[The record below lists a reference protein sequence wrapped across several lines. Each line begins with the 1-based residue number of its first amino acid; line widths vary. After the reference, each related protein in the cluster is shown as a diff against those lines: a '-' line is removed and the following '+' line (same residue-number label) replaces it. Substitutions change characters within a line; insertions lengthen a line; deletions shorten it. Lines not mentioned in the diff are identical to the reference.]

1 MRIFMHKRISCLAL
15 GLLAAASWAVETP
28 EEQLERV
35 DARMDS
41 LAEYAA
47 STVVGKDDR
56 PVAISGDMT
65 IRLKH
70 FDYYES
76 SDLQMNDRQR
86 TLIQSALNVGIV
98 VSPSSFLTVFSNLYL
113 PFDFSGYFE
122 NSNATA
128 PNSGEFNHAQ
138 RVPFDH
144 WTDYYGI
151 ATNENMLAGID
162 VRAGGFGA
170 TFQAGGVI
178 WANSSPLTM
187 WERETMARF
196 ASQYETFEDEKVVST
211 YYKEK
216 NFHPVKEGGRA
227 FWTNR
232 SFGGLFLDV
241 HTLPYNLKAQFM
253 LSQPMDADIATRDGT
268 RMLGG
273 QPGEL
278 EMTGTYDFDGMVYH
292 GRIAKEKIEIAGAD
306 MTVGAN
312 YLGVDFENSAIY
324 EPEYSFKDA
333 DGNAYVVDNHVASI
347 DIKGNLTPK
356 FYLMMDLALSWDDST
371 KFKEIESDEIY
382 AKNEKEYYSSG
393 SSSPAFGLYIKAQDK
408 HWEPI
413 TVEAVYLTPDFYS
426 PFGMTDPSRYRTW
439 RQDKFYVGAGTFRY
453 GPNMVGANIKV
464 EPQIELG
471 RFDVQYGIHRQ
482 IEKGDDMIDF
492 KYNLNG
498 RAMWESSNSW
508 TKFKTLYTADSG
520 NGNDKARNVARVGAK
535 STNKLNNL
543 EGGLRGGTW
552 ELWEGFVPY
561 NSAEE
566 AATEDAPQH
575 VKWNASLVLDAG
587 YEVGHFFGIQ
597 RNIMMSVYTA
607 LSGVSTSFT
616 PLAYSA
622 NQKDMLA
629 WDLFIQSEPAVA
641 ITPTV
646 HGLLILGLEKICAPN
661 AYVIRTVNSGLPVT
675 GSAYP
680 AAYKNGAFVYEEAP
694 INITQTALGFGLDW
708 DFTPRAGL
716 HFRYKWMTNSDEF
729 LPENDWKGHYFA
741 VETKMWF

>member
-1 MRIFMHKRISCLAL
+1 MHKRISCLAL

>member
-1 MRIFMHKRISCLAL
+1 MHKRISYLAL
-15 GLLAAASWAVETP
+15 GLLVAASWAVETP

-70 FDYYES
+70 FDYYEA
-76 SDLQMNDRQR
+76 SDLQMDDKQR

-113 PFDFSGYFE
+113 PFDFSGYFL

-144 WTDYYGI
+144 WTDYYGV
-151 ATNENMLAGID
+151 ATNENMQAGVD
-162 VRAGGFGA
+162 VRAGSFGA
-170 TFQAGGVI
+170 TLMAGGVI

-232 SFGGLFLDV
+232 SFGGIFLDV
-241 HTLPYNLKAQFM
+241 HTLPYNMKAQFM

-278 EMTGTYDFDGMVYH
+278 EMVGTYDFDGMVYH
-292 GRIAKEKIEIAGAD
+292 GRFAKEKIQIAGAD

-312 YLGVDFENSAIY
+312 YMGVDFENTAIY

-333 DGNAYVVDNHVASI
+333 DGNAFIVDNHVASI

-356 FYLMMDLALSWDDST
+356 FYLMMDVALSWDDST
-371 KFKEIESDEIY
+371 KFKQIESEEIY
-382 AKNEKEYYSSG
+382 AKNEKDFYASEN
-393 SSSPAFGLYIKAQDK
+393 SSPAFGLYIKAQDK

-413 TVEAVYLTPDFYS
+413 TVEAVYLSPDFYS

-453 GPNMVGANIKV
+453 GPNMVGANVKV

-498 RAMWESSNSW
+498 RAMWESTNSW

-520 NGNDKARNVARVGAK
+520 NARDGARNVARVGAK

-561 NSAEE
+561 TSAEE
-566 AATEDAPQH
+566 AAAEEPPQH
-575 VKWNASLVLDAG
+575 VKWNASLVIDAG

-607 LSGVSTSFT
+607 LSGVSTSFS

-629 WDLFIQSEPAVA
+629 WDWFVQSEPAVA
-641 ITPTV
+641 ITPTI

-661 AYVIRTVNSGLPVT
+661 AYVIRKLESNLPKQ
-675 GSAYP
+675 GSAYT
-680 AAYKNGAFVYEEAP
+680 AAYKNGVFVYEEAP

-716 HFRYKWMTNSDEF
+716 HFRYKWMTNTDEF
-729 LPENDWKGHYFA
+729 LPENDWKGHYYA

>member
-1 MRIFMHKRISCLAL
+1 MHKKISYLAL

-56 PVAISGDMT
+56 PVAISGDLTM
-65 IRLKH
+65 RLKH

-76 SDLQMNDRQR
+76 SDLQLNDRER
-86 TLIQSALNVGIV
+86 TIVQSALNVGIV
-98 VSPSSFLTVFSNLYL
+98 VSPSSYLTVFSNLYL

-241 HTLPYNLKAQFM
+241 HTLPYNMKAQFM

-278 EMTGTYDFDGMVYH
+278 EMVGTYDFDGMVYH
-292 GRIAKEKIEIAGAD
+292 GRIAKEKIEVAGAD

-312 YLGVDFENSAIY
+312 YLGVTFENTAIY
-324 EPEYSFKDA
+324 EPEYTFKDA
-333 DGNAYVVDNHVASI
+333 DKNPFIVDNHVASI

-356 FYLMMDLALSWDDST
+356 FYLMLDAALSWDDST
-371 KFKEIESDEIY
+371 KFKQIESEEIY
-382 AKNEKEYYSSG
+382 AKNEKEFYASEN
-393 SSSPAFGLYIKAQDK
+393 SSPAFGLYIKAQDK
-408 HWEPI
+408 QWEPI
-413 TVEAVYLTPDFYS
+413 TLEAVYLSPDFYS

-520 NGNDKARNVARVGAK
+520 NGSDKARNVARVGAK
-535 STNKLNNL
+535 STDKLNNR

-575 VKWNASLVLDAG
+575 VKWNVSLVLDAG

-607 LSGVSTSFT
+607 LSGVSTSFS

-629 WDLFIQSEPAVA
+629 WDWFVQSEPAVA
-641 ITPTV
+641 ITSTI

-661 AYVIRTVNSGLPVT
+661 AYVIRTIDASLPVS

-680 AAYKNGAFVYEEAP
+680 AAYKKGAFVYEEAP

>member
-1 MRIFMHKRISCLAL
+1 MHKRISCLAL

-56 PVAISGDMT
+56 PVAISGDLT

-128 PNSGEFNHAQ
+128 PNSGEFNQAQ

-144 WTDYYGI
+144 WTDYYGVS
-151 ATNENMLAGID
+151 TNENMLAGID
-162 VRAGGFGA
+162 VRAGSFGA
-170 TFQAGGVI
+170 PLQAGGVI

-232 SFGGLFLDV
+232 SFGGIFLDV
-241 HTLPYNLKAQFM
+241 HTLPYNMKAQFM

-278 EMTGTYDFDGMVYH
+278 EMVGTYDFDGMVYH
-292 GRIAKEKIEIAGAD
+292 GRIAKEKIQVAGAE

-312 YLGVDFENSAIY
+312 YMGVDFENTAIY

-371 KFKEIESDEIY
+371 KFKQIESDEIY

-413 TVEAVYLTPDFYS
+413 TLEAVYLTPDFYS

-520 NGNDKARNVARVGAK
+520 NGNDNARNVARVGAK

-566 AATEDAPQH
+566 AATEEAPQH
-575 VKWNASLVLDAG
+575 VKWNVSLVLDAG

-607 LSGVSTSFT
+607 LSGVSTSFS

-629 WDLFIQSEPAVA
+629 WDWFIQSEPAVA
-641 ITPTV
+641 ITSTI

-661 AYVIRTVNSGLPVT
+661 AYVIRTVDANLPKQ
-675 GSAYP
+675 GSTYT
-680 AAYKNGAFVYEEAP
+680 AAYKNGAFIYEEAP

-716 HFRYKWMTNSDEF
+716 HFRYKWMTSSDEF

>member
-1 MRIFMHKRISCLAL
+1 MHKRISYLAL
-15 GLLAAASWAVETP
+15 GLLTAASWAVETP

-76 SDLQMNDRQR
+76 SDLQMDDQER
-86 TLIQSALNVGIV
+86 TLVQSALNVGIV

-113 PFDFSGYFE
+113 PFDFSGYFQ
-122 NSNATA
+122 NSNATQ
-128 PNSGEFNHAQ
+128 PNSGEFNHAE
-138 RVPFDH
+138 RAPFAH

-162 VRAGGFGA
+162 VRAGNFGA

-241 HTLPYNLKAQFM
+241 HTLPYNMKAQFM

-278 EMTGTYDFDGMVYH
+278 EMVGTYDFDGMVYH
-292 GRIAKEKIEIAGAD
+292 GRIAKEKIQVAGAD

-312 YLGVDFENSAIY
+312 YLGVTFENSAIY

-333 DGNAYVVDNHVASI
+333 DGNAYIVDNHVASV

-371 KFKEIESDEIY
+371 KFKQIESEEIY
-382 AKNEKEYYSSG
+382 AKNEKGFYSSG
-393 SSSPAFGLYIKAQDK
+393 NSTPAFGLYIKAQDK

-453 GPNMVGANIKV
+453 GPNMVGANVKV

-482 IEKGDDMIDF
+482 LEKGDDMIDF

-520 NGNDKARNVARVGAK
+520 NGREKARNVARVGAK

-566 AATEDAPQH
+566 AAAEEAPQH
-575 VKWNASLVLDAG
+575 VKWNVSLVLDAG

-597 RNIMMSVYTA
+597 RNIMMSVYSA
-607 LSGVSTSFT
+607 LSGVSTSFS
-616 PLAYSA
+616 PLAYSPS
-622 NQKDMLA
+622 QKDMLA
-629 WDLFIQSEPAVA
+629 WDWFVQSEPAVA
-641 ITPTV
+641 ITSTI

-661 AYVIRTVNSGLPVT
+661 AYVIRKLESNLPKQ
-675 GSAYP
+675 GSAYT
-680 AAYKNGAFVYEEAP
+680 AAYKNGVYVYEEAP
-694 INITQTALGFGLDW
+694 IDITQTALGFGLDW

-716 HFRYKWMTNSDEF
+716 HFRYKWMTSSDEF

>member
-1 MRIFMHKRISCLAL
+1 MHKRISCLAL

-56 PVAISGDMT
+56 PVAISGDLT

-76 SDLQMNDRQR
+76 SDLQLNDRER
-86 TLIQSALNVGIV
+86 TIVQSALNVGIV

-113 PFDFSGYFE
+113 PFDFSGYFQ
-122 NSNATA
+122 NSNATD
-128 PNSGEFNHAQ
+128 PNSGEFNHAE
-138 RVPFDH
+138 RVPFSH

-151 ATNENMLAGID
+151 STNENMLAGID
-162 VRAGGFGA
+162 IRAGGFGA

-241 HTLPYNLKAQFM
+241 HTLPYNMKAQFM

-278 EMTGTYDFDGMVYH
+278 EMVGTYDFDGMVYH
-292 GRIAKEKIEIAGAD
+292 GRIAKEKIEVAGAD

-312 YLGVDFENSAIY
+312 YLGVTFEKTAMY
-324 EPEYSFKDA
+324 EPEYTYKDA
-333 DGNAYVVDNHVASI
+333 EGNPFIVDNHVASI

-371 KFKEIESDEIY
+371 KFKQIESDEIY

-413 TVEAVYLTPDFYS
+413 TLEAVYLTPDFYS

-520 NGNDKARNVARVGAK
+520 NGSEKARNVARVGAK
-535 STNKLNNL
+535 STDKLNNR

-566 AATEDAPQH
+566 AAAEEAPQH
-575 VKWNASLVLDAG
+575 VKWNVSLVLDAG

-597 RNIMMSVYTA
+597 RNIMMSVYSA
-607 LSGVSTSFT
+607 LSGVSTSFS
-616 PLAYSA
+616 PLAYSP

-629 WDLFIQSEPAVA
+629 WDWFIQSEPAVA
-641 ITPTV
+641 ITSTI

-661 AYVIRTVNSGLPVT
+661 AYVIRTINASLPVS

-680 AAYKNGAFVYEEAP
+680 AAYKKGAFVYEEAP
-694 INITQTALGFGLDW
+694 IDITQTALGFGLDW

-716 HFRYKWMTNSDEF
+716 HFRYKWMTSSDEY

>member
-1 MRIFMHKRISCLAL
+1 MHKKISYLAL

-629 WDLFIQSEPAVA
+629 WDWFIQSEPAVA

>member
-1 MRIFMHKRISCLAL
+1 MHKRISCLAL

-122 NSNATA
+122 NRNATA

-629 WDLFIQSEPAVA
+629 WDWFIQSEPAVA

>member
-1 MRIFMHKRISCLAL
+1 MHKRISCLAL

-56 PVAISGDMT
+56 PVAISGDLTM
-65 IRLKH
+65 RLKH

-76 SDLQMNDRQR
+76 SDLQLNDRER
-86 TLIQSALNVGIV
+86 TIVQSALNVGIV
-98 VSPSSFLTVFSNLYL
+98 VSPSSYLTVFSNLYL

-241 HTLPYNLKAQFM
+241 HTLPYNMKAQFM

-278 EMTGTYDFDGMVYH
+278 EMVGTYDFDGMVYH
-292 GRIAKEKIEIAGAD
+292 GRIAKEKIEVAGAD

-312 YLGVDFENSAIY
+312 YLGVTFENTAIY
-324 EPEYSFKDA
+324 EPEYTFKDA
-333 DGNAYVVDNHVASI
+333 DKNPFIVDNHVASI

-356 FYLMMDLALSWDDST
+356 FYLMLDAALSWDDST
-371 KFKEIESDEIY
+371 KFKQIESEEIY
-382 AKNEKEYYSSG
+382 AKNEKEFYASEN
-393 SSSPAFGLYIKAQDK
+393 SSPAFGLYIKAQDK

-413 TVEAVYLTPDFYS
+413 TLEAVYLSPDFYS

-520 NGNDKARNVARVGAK
+520 NGSDKARNVARVGAK
-535 STNKLNNL
+535 STDKLNNR

-575 VKWNASLVLDAG
+575 VKWNVSLVLDAG

-607 LSGVSTSFT
+607 LSGVSTSFS

-629 WDLFIQSEPAVA
+629 WDWFVQSEPAVA
-641 ITPTV
+641 ITSTI

-661 AYVIRTVNSGLPVT
+661 AYVIRTIDASLPVS

-680 AAYKNGAFVYEEAP
+680 AAYKKGAFVYEEAP

>member
-1 MRIFMHKRISCLAL
+1 MHKRISCLAL

-76 SDLQMNDRQR
+76 SDLQLNDRER
-86 TLIQSALNVGIV
+86 TIVQSALNVGIV
-98 VSPSSFLTVFSNLYL
+98 VSPSSYLTVFSNLYL

-241 HTLPYNLKAQFM
+241 HTLPYNMKAQFM

-278 EMTGTYDFDGMVYH
+278 EMVGTYDFDGMVYH
-292 GRIAKEKIEIAGAD
+292 GRIAKEKIEVAGAD

-312 YLGVDFENSAIY
+312 YLGVTFENTAIY
-324 EPEYSFKDA
+324 EPEYTFKDA
-333 DGNAYVVDNHVASI
+333 DKNPFIVDNHVASI

-356 FYLMMDLALSWDDST
+356 FYLMLDAALSWDDST
-371 KFKEIESDEIY
+371 KFKQIESEEIY
-382 AKNEKEYYSSG
+382 AKNEKEFYASEN
-393 SSSPAFGLYIKAQDK
+393 SSPAFGLYIKAQDK

-413 TVEAVYLTPDFYS
+413 TLEAVYLSPDFYS

-520 NGNDKARNVARVGAK
+520 NGSDKARNVARVGAK
-535 STNKLNNL
+535 STDKLNNR

-566 AATEDAPQH
+566 AATEEAPQH
-575 VKWNASLVLDAG
+575 VKWNVSLVLDAG

-607 LSGVSTSFT
+607 LSGVSTSFS

-629 WDLFIQSEPAVA
+629 WDWFVQSEPAVA
-641 ITPTV
+641 ITSTI

-661 AYVIRTVNSGLPVT
+661 AYVIRTVDASLPVS

-680 AAYKNGAFVYEEAP
+680 AAYKKGAFVYEEAP

>member
-1 MRIFMHKRISCLAL
+1 MHKRISYLAL
-15 GLLAAASWAVETP
+15 GLLTAASWAVETP

-56 PVAISGDMT
+56 PVAISGDLTM
-65 IRLKH
+65 RLKH
-70 FDYYES
+70 FDYYEA
-76 SDLQMNDRQR
+76 SDLQLNDRER
-86 TLIQSALNVGIV
+86 TIVQSALNVGIV

-113 PFDFSGYFE
+113 PFDFSGYFQ
-122 NSNATA
+122 NSNAKQ
-128 PNSGEFNHAQ
+128 PNSGEFNHAE
-138 RVPFDH
+138 RVPFGH

-211 YYKEK
+211 YEKEK

-241 HTLPYNLKAQFM
+241 HTLPYNMKAQFM

-278 EMTGTYDFDGMVYH
+278 EMVGTYDFDGMVYH
-292 GRIAKEKIEIAGAD
+292 GRIAKEKIEVAGAD

-312 YLGVDFENSAIY
+312 YLGVTFENTAIY
-324 EPEYSFKDA
+324 EPEYTFKDA
-333 DGNAYVVDNHVASI
+333 DGNPYIVDNHVASI

-371 KFKEIESDEIY
+371 KFKPIESEEIY
-382 AKNEKEYYSSG
+382 AKNEKDYYSSG
-393 SSSPAFGLYIKAQDK
+393 NSTPAFGLYIKAQDK

-482 IEKGDDMIDF
+482 LEKGDDMIDF

-508 TKFKTLYTADSG
+508 TKFKTLFTADSG
-520 NGNDKARNVARVGAK
+520 NGSEKARNVARVGAK
-535 STNKLNNL
+535 STDKLNNR

-566 AATEDAPQH
+566 AAAEDAPQH
-575 VKWNASLVLDAG
+575 AKWNVSLVLDAG

-607 LSGVSTSFT
+607 LSGVSTTFS
-616 PLAYSA
+616 PLAYSP

-629 WDLFIQSEPAVA
+629 WDWFVQSEPAVA
-641 ITPTV
+641 ITSTI

-661 AYVIRTVNSGLPVT
+661 AYVIRTIDASLPVS

-680 AAYKNGAFVYEEAP
+680 AAYKKGAYIYEEAP
-694 INITQTALGFGLDW
+694 IDITQTALGFGLDW

-716 HFRYKWMTNSDEF
+716 HFRYKWMTSTDEF
-729 LPENDWKGHYFA
+729 LSENDWKGHYFA

>member
-1 MRIFMHKRISCLAL
+1 MHKRISYLAL
-15 GLLAAASWAVETP
+15 GLLTAASWAVETP

-56 PVAISGDMT
+56 PVAISGDLTM
-65 IRLKH
+65 RLKH

-76 SDLQMNDRQR
+76 SDLQMSDQQR
-86 TLIQSALNVGIV
+86 TIVQSALNVGIV

-113 PFDFSGYFE
+113 PFDFSGYFQ
-122 NSNATA
+122 NSNATQ
-128 PNSGEFNHAQ
+128 PNSGEFNHAE
-138 RVPFDH
+138 RVPFGH

-241 HTLPYNLKAQFM
+241 HTLPYNMKAQFM

-278 EMTGTYDFDGMVYH
+278 EMVGTYDFDGMVYH
-292 GRIAKEKIEIAGAD
+292 GRVAKEKIEVAGAD

-312 YLGVDFENSAIY
+312 YLGVTFENTAIY
-324 EPEYSFKDA
+324 EPEYTFKDA
-333 DGNAYVVDNHVASI
+333 DGNPYIVDNHVASI

-371 KFKEIESDEIY
+371 RFKPIESEEIY
-382 AKNEKEYYSSG
+382 AKNEKEFYSS
-393 SSSPAFGLYIKAQDK
+393 SNSTPAFGLYIKAQDK

-413 TVEAVYLTPDFYS
+413 TLEAVYLTPDFYS

-482 IEKGDDMIDF
+482 LEKGDDMIDF

-508 TKFKTLYTADSG
+508 TKFKTLFTADSG
-520 NGNDKARNVARVGAK
+520 NGSDKARNVARVGAK
-535 STNKLNNL
+535 STDKLNNR

-566 AATEDAPQH
+566 AAAEDAPQH
-575 VKWNASLVLDAG
+575 AKWNVSLVLDAG

-607 LSGVSTSFT
+607 LSGVSTTFS
-616 PLAYSA
+616 PLAYSP

-629 WDLFIQSEPAVA
+629 WDWFVQSEPAVA
-641 ITPTV
+641 ITSTI

-661 AYVIRTVNSGLPVT
+661 AYVIRTINASLPVS

-680 AAYKNGAFVYEEAP
+680 AAYKKGAFIYEEAP
-694 INITQTALGFGLDW
+694 IDITQTALGFGLDW

-716 HFRYKWMTNSDEF
+716 HFRYKWMTSSDEF

>member
-1 MRIFMHKRISCLAL
+1 MHKKISYLAL

-56 PVAISGDMT
+56 PVAISGDLTM
-65 IRLKH
+65 RLKH

-76 SDLQMNDRQR
+76 SDLQLNDRER
-86 TLIQSALNVGIV
+86 TIVQSALNVGIV
-98 VSPSSFLTVFSNLYL
+98 VSPSSYLTVFSNLYL

-241 HTLPYNLKAQFM
+241 HTLPYNMKAQFM

-278 EMTGTYDFDGMVYH
+278 EMVGTYDFDGMVYH
-292 GRIAKEKIEIAGAD
+292 GRIAKEKIEVAGAD

-312 YLGVDFENSAIY
+312 YLGVTFENTAIY
-324 EPEYSFKDA
+324 EPEYTFKDA
-333 DGNAYVVDNHVASI
+333 DKNPFIVDNHVASI

-356 FYLMMDLALSWDDST
+356 FYLMLDAALSWDDST
-371 KFKEIESDEIY
+371 KFKQIESEEIY
-382 AKNEKEYYSSG
+382 AKNEKEFYASEN
-393 SSSPAFGLYIKAQDK
+393 SSPAFGLYIKAQDK

-413 TVEAVYLTPDFYS
+413 TLEAVYLSPDFYS

-520 NGNDKARNVARVGAK
+520 NGSDKARNVARVGAK
-535 STNKLNNL
+535 STDKLNNR

-575 VKWNASLVLDAG
+575 VKWNVSLVLDAG

-607 LSGVSTSFT
+607 LSGVSTSFS

-629 WDLFIQSEPAVA
+629 WDWFVQSEPAVA
-641 ITPTV
+641 ITSTI

-661 AYVIRTVNSGLPVT
+661 AYVIRTIDASLPVS

-680 AAYKNGAFVYEEAP
+680 AAYKKGAFVYEEAP

>member
-1 MRIFMHKRISCLAL
+1 MHKRISCLAL

-629 WDLFIQSEPAVA
+629 WDWFIQSEPAVA

>member
-1 MRIFMHKRISCLAL
+1 MHKRISYLAL
-15 GLLAAASWAVETP
+15 GLLTAASWAVETP

-56 PVAISGDMT
+56 PVAISGDLTM
-65 IRLKH
+65 RLKH

-76 SDLQMNDRQR
+76 SDLQMSDQQR
-86 TLIQSALNVGIV
+86 TIVQSALNVGIV

-113 PFDFSGYFE
+113 PFDFSGYFQ
-122 NSNATA
+122 NSNATQ
-128 PNSGEFNHAQ
+128 PNSGEFNHAE
-138 RVPFDH
+138 RVPFAH
-144 WTDYYGI
+144 WTDYYGV

-162 VRAGGFGA
+162 VRAGNFGA

-241 HTLPYNLKAQFM
+241 HTLPYNMKAQFM

-292 GRIAKEKIEIAGAD
+292 GRIAKEKIEVAGAD

-312 YLGVDFENSAIY
+312 YLGVTFENSAIY

-333 DGNAYVVDNHVASI
+333 DGNAYMVDNHVASI

-371 KFKEIESDEIY
+371 KFKQIESEEIY
-382 AKNEKEYYSSG
+382 VKNEKEYYSS
-393 SSSPAFGLYIKAQDK
+393 SKSSPAFGLYIKAQDK

-413 TVEAVYLTPDFYS
+413 TLEAVYLTPDFYS

-520 NGNDKARNVARVGAK
+520 NGNDNARNVARVGAK

-566 AATEDAPQH
+566 AAMEEAPQH
-575 VKWNASLVLDAG
+575 VKWNVSLVLDAG

-607 LSGVSTSFT
+607 LSGVSTSFS
-616 PLAYSA
+616 PLAYSP

-629 WDLFIQSEPAVA
+629 WDWFVQSEPAVA
-641 ITPTV
+641 ITSTI

-661 AYVIRTVNSGLPVT
+661 AYVIRTVDANLPKQ
-675 GSAYP
+675 GSTYT
-680 AAYKNGAFVYEEAP
+680 AAYKNGAYIYEEAP

-716 HFRYKWMTNSDEF
+716 HFRYKWMTSSDEF

>member
-1 MRIFMHKRISCLAL
+1 MHKRISCLAL

-151 ATNENMLAGID
+151 STNENMLAGID

-607 LSGVSTSFT
+607 LSGVSTSFA

-629 WDLFIQSEPAVA
+629 WDWFIQSEPAVA

-646 HGLLILGLEKICAPN
+646 HGLLILGIEKICAPN

-729 LPENDWKGHYFA
+729 PPENDWKGHYFA

>member
-629 WDLFIQSEPAVA
+629 WDWFIQSEPAVA

>member
-1 MRIFMHKRISCLAL
+1 MHKKISYLAL

-56 PVAISGDMT
+56 PVAISGDLTM
-65 IRLKH
+65 RLKH

-76 SDLQMNDRQR
+76 SDLQLNDRER
-86 TLIQSALNVGIV
+86 TIVQSALNVGIV
-98 VSPSSFLTVFSNLYL
+98 VSPSSYLTVFSNLYL

-241 HTLPYNLKAQFM
+241 HTLPYNMKAQFM

-278 EMTGTYDFDGMVYH
+278 EMVGTYDFDGMVYH
-292 GRIAKEKIEIAGAD
+292 GRIAKEKIEVAGAD

-312 YLGVDFENSAIY
+312 YLGVTFENTAIY
-324 EPEYSFKDA
+324 EPEYTFKDA
-333 DGNAYVVDNHVASI
+333 DKNPFIVDNHVASI

-356 FYLMMDLALSWDDST
+356 FYLMLDAALSWDDST
-371 KFKEIESDEIY
+371 KFKQIESEEIY
-382 AKNEKEYYSSG
+382 AKNEKEFYDSEN
-393 SSSPAFGLYIKAQDK
+393 SSPAFGLYIKAQDK

-413 TVEAVYLTPDFYS
+413 TLEAVYLSPDFYS

-520 NGNDKARNVARVGAK
+520 NGSDKARNVARVGAK
-535 STNKLNNL
+535 STDKLNNR

-566 AATEDAPQH
+566 AATEEAPQH
-575 VKWNASLVLDAG
+575 VKWNVSLVLDAG

-607 LSGVSTSFT
+607 LSGVSTSFS

-629 WDLFIQSEPAVA
+629 WDWFVQSEPAVA
-641 ITPTV
+641 ITSTI

-661 AYVIRTVNSGLPVT
+661 AYVIRTVDASLPVS

-680 AAYKNGAFVYEEAP
+680 AAYKKGAFVYEEAP

>member
-1 MRIFMHKRISCLAL
+1 MHKRISCLAL

-151 ATNENMLAGID
+151 STNENMLAGID

-241 HTLPYNLKAQFM
+241 HTLPYNMKAQFM

-278 EMTGTYDFDGMVYH
+278 EMVGTYDFDGMVYH
-292 GRIAKEKIEIAGAD
+292 GRIAKEKIEVAGAD

-312 YLGVDFENSAIY
+312 YLGVTFENTAIY
-324 EPEYSFKDA
+324 EPEYTFKDA
-333 DGNAYVVDNHVASI
+333 DGNPFIVDNHVASI

-566 AATEDAPQH
+566 AATEEAPQH

-597 RNIMMSVYTA
+597 RNIMMSVYSA
-607 LSGVSTSFT
+607 LSGVSTSFS
-616 PLAYSA
+616 PLAYSP

-629 WDLFIQSEPAVA
+629 WDWFVQSEPAVA
-641 ITPTV
+641 ITSTI
-646 HGLLILGLEKICAPN
+646 HGLLILGIEKICAPN
-661 AYVIRTVNSGLPVT
+661 AYVIRTIDPSLPVS

>member
-1 MRIFMHKRISCLAL
+1 MHKRISCLAL

-151 ATNENMLAGID
+151 STNENMLAGID

-278 EMTGTYDFDGMVYH
+278 RHLRTGILLQGC
-292 GRIAKEKIEIAGAD
+292 RRKR
-306 MTVGAN
+306 
-312 YLGVDFENSAIY
+312 LRCRQ
-324 EPEYSFKDA
+324 PC
-333 DGNAYVVDNHVASI
+333 
-347 DIKGNLTPK
+347 
-356 FYLMMDLALSWDDST
+356 
-371 KFKEIESDEIY
+371 
-382 AKNEKEYYSSG
+382 
-393 SSSPAFGLYIKAQDK
+393 GLYRHQ
-408 HWEPI
+408 
-413 TVEAVYLTPDFYS
+413 
-426 PFGMTDPSRYRTW
+426 G
-439 RQDKFYVGAGTFRY
+439 
-453 GPNMVGANIKV
+453 
-464 EPQIELG
+464 
-471 RFDVQYGIHRQ
+471 
-482 IEKGDDMIDF
+482 
-492 KYNLNG
+492 
-498 RAMWESSNSW
+498 
-508 TKFKTLYTADSG
+508 
-520 NGNDKARNVARVGAK
+520 
-535 STNKLNNL
+535 
-543 EGGLRGGTW
+543 
-552 ELWEGFVPY
+552 
-561 NSAEE
+561 
-566 AATEDAPQH
+566 
-575 VKWNASLVLDAG
+575 
-587 YEVGHFFGIQ
+587 
-597 RNIMMSVYTA
+597 
-607 LSGVSTSFT
+607 
-616 PLAYSA
+616 
-622 NQKDMLA
+622 
-629 WDLFIQSEPAVA
+629 
-641 ITPTV
+641 
-646 HGLLILGLEKICAPN
+646 
-661 AYVIRTVNSGLPVT
+661 
-675 GSAYP
+675 
-680 AAYKNGAFVYEEAP
+680 
-694 INITQTALGFGLDW
+694 
-708 DFTPRAGL
+708 
-716 HFRYKWMTNSDEF
+716 
-729 LPENDWKGHYFA
+729 
-741 VETKMWF
+741 

>member
-1 MRIFMHKRISCLAL
+1 MHKKISYLAL

-56 PVAISGDMT
+56 PVAISGDLTM
-65 IRLKH
+65 RLKH

-76 SDLQMNDRQR
+76 SDLQLNDRER
-86 TLIQSALNVGIV
+86 TIVQSALNVGIV
-98 VSPSSFLTVFSNLYL
+98 VSPSSYLTVFSNLYL

-241 HTLPYNLKAQFM
+241 HTLPYNMKAQFM

-278 EMTGTYDFDGMVYH
+278 EMVGTYDFDGMVYH
-292 GRIAKEKIEIAGAD
+292 GRIAKEKIEVAGAD

-312 YLGVDFENSAIY
+312 YLGVTFENTAIY
-324 EPEYSFKDA
+324 EPEYTFKDA
-333 DGNAYVVDNHVASI
+333 DKNPFIVDNHVASI

-356 FYLMMDLALSWDDST
+356 FYLMLDAALSWDDST
-371 KFKEIESDEIY
+371 KFKQIESEEIY
-382 AKNEKEYYSSG
+382 AKNEKEFYASEN
-393 SSSPAFGLYIKAQDK
+393 SSPAFGLYIKAQDK

-413 TVEAVYLTPDFYS
+413 TLEAVYLSPDFYS

-520 NGNDKARNVARVGAK
+520 NGSDKARNVARVGAK
-535 STNKLNNL
+535 STDKLNNR

-566 AATEDAPQH
+566 AATEEAPQH
-575 VKWNASLVLDAG
+575 VKWNVSLVLDAG

-607 LSGVSTSFT
+607 LSGVSTSFS

-629 WDLFIQSEPAVA
+629 WDWFVQSEPAVA
-641 ITPTV
+641 ITSTI

-661 AYVIRTVNSGLPVT
+661 AYVIRTVDASLPVS

-680 AAYKNGAFVYEEAP
+680 AAYKKGAFVYEEAP

>member
-1 MRIFMHKRISCLAL
+1 MHKRISCLAL

-56 PVAISGDMT
+56 PVAISGDLTM
-65 IRLKH
+65 RLKH

-76 SDLQMNDRQR
+76 SDLQLNDRER
-86 TLIQSALNVGIV
+86 TIVQSALNVGIV
-98 VSPSSFLTVFSNLYL
+98 VSPSSYLTVFSNLYL

-241 HTLPYNLKAQFM
+241 HTLPYNMKAQFM

-278 EMTGTYDFDGMVYH
+278 EMVGTYDFDGMVYH
-292 GRIAKEKIEIAGAD
+292 GRIAKEKIEVAGAD

-312 YLGVDFENSAIY
+312 YLGVTFENTAIY
-324 EPEYSFKDA
+324 EPEYTFKDA
-333 DGNAYVVDNHVASI
+333 DKNPFIVDNHVASI

-356 FYLMMDLALSWDDST
+356 FYLMLDAALSWDDST
-371 KFKEIESDEIY
+371 KFKQIESEEIY
-382 AKNEKEYYSSG
+382 AKNEKEFYDSEN
-393 SSSPAFGLYIKAQDK
+393 SSPAFGLYIKAQDK

-413 TVEAVYLTPDFYS
+413 TLEAVYLSPDFYS

-520 NGNDKARNVARVGAK
+520 NGSDKARNVARVGAK
-535 STNKLNNL
+535 STDKLNNR

-566 AATEDAPQH
+566 AATEEAPQH
-575 VKWNASLVLDAG
+575 VKWNVSLVLDAG

-607 LSGVSTSFT
+607 LSGVSTSFS

-629 WDLFIQSEPAVA
+629 WDWFVQSEPAVA
-641 ITPTV
+641 ITSTI

-661 AYVIRTVNSGLPVT
+661 AYVIRTVDASLPVS

-680 AAYKNGAFVYEEAP
+680 AAYKKGAFVYEEAP

>member
-151 ATNENMLAGID
+151 STNENMLAGID

-520 NGNDKARNVARVGAK
+520 NCNDKARNVARVGAK

-729 LPENDWKGHYFA
+729 LPENDWKGHYYA

>member
-1 MRIFMHKRISCLAL
+1 MHKRISCLAL

-56 PVAISGDMT
+56 PVAISGDLT

-70 FDYYES
+70 FDYYEP
-76 SDLQMNDRQR
+76 SDLQMDDQQR

-113 PFDFSGYFE
+113 PFDFSGYFQ

-170 TFQAGGVI
+170 TLQAGGVI

-232 SFGGLFLDV
+232 SFGGIFLDV
-241 HTLPYNLKAQFM
+241 HTLPYNMKAQFM

-278 EMTGTYDFDGMVYH
+278 EMVGTYDFDGMVYH
-292 GRIAKEKIEIAGAD
+292 GRIAKEKIQVAGAD

-312 YLGVDFENSAIY
+312 YMGVDFENTAIY

-371 KFKEIESDEIY
+371 KFKQIESDEIY

-413 TVEAVYLTPDFYS
+413 TIEAVYLTPDFYS
-426 PFGMTDPSRYRTW
+426 PFGMTNPSRYTNW

-482 IEKGDDMIDF
+482 IEKGDDVIDF

-508 TKFKTLYTADSG
+508 TKFKPLFTADSG
-520 NGNDKARNVARVGAK
+520 NGRESARNVARVGAK

-566 AATEDAPQH
+566 AAAEEAPQH
-575 VKWNASLVLDAG
+575 VKWNVSLVLDAG

-597 RNIMMSVYTA
+597 RNIMMSVYSA
-607 LSGVSTSFT
+607 LSGVSTSFS

-629 WDLFIQSEPAVA
+629 WDWFIQSEPAVA
-641 ITPTV
+641 ITSTI

-661 AYVIRTVNSGLPVT
+661 AYVIRKLDSNLPKQ
-675 GSAYP
+675 GSTYT

>member
-1 MRIFMHKRISCLAL
+1 MHKRISCLAL

-56 PVAISGDMT
+56 PVAISGDLT

-70 FDYYES
+70 FDYYEP
-76 SDLQMNDRQR
+76 SDLQMDDQQR
-86 TLIQSALNVGIV
+86 TLVQSALNVGIV

-113 PFDFSGYFE
+113 PFDFSGYFQ

-162 VRAGGFGA
+162 VRAGSFGA
-170 TFQAGGVI
+170 TLQAGGVI

-232 SFGGLFLDV
+232 SFGGIFLDV
-241 HTLPYNLKAQFM
+241 HTLPYNMKAQFM

-278 EMTGTYDFDGMVYH
+278 EMVGTYDFDGMVYH
-292 GRIAKEKIEIAGAD
+292 GRIAKEKIQVAGAD

-312 YLGVDFENSAIY
+312 YMGVDFENTAIY

-371 KFKEIESDEIY
+371 KFKQIESDEIY

-413 TVEAVYLTPDFYS
+413 TIEAVYLTPDFYS
-426 PFGMTDPSRYRTW
+426 PFGMTNPSRYTNW

-482 IEKGDDMIDF
+482 IEKGDDVIDF

-508 TKFKTLYTADSG
+508 TKFKPLFTADSG
-520 NGNDKARNVARVGAK
+520 NGRESARNVARVGAK
-535 STNKLNNL
+535 STNKQNNL

-566 AATEDAPQH
+566 AAAEEAPQH
-575 VKWNASLVLDAG
+575 VKWNVSLVLDAG

-597 RNIMMSVYTA
+597 RNIMMSVYSA
-607 LSGVSTSFT
+607 LSGVSTSFS

-629 WDLFIQSEPAVA
+629 WDWFIQSEPAVA
-641 ITPTV
+641 ITSTI

-661 AYVIRTVNSGLPVT
+661 AYVIRKLDSNLPKQ
-675 GSAYP
+675 GSTYT

>member
-1 MRIFMHKRISCLAL
+1 MHKRISYLAL
-15 GLLAAASWAVETP
+15 GLLTAASWAVETP

-56 PVAISGDMT
+56 PVAISGDLTM
-65 IRLKH
+65 RLKH
-70 FDYYES
+70 FDYYEA
-76 SDLQMNDRQR
+76 SDLQLNDRER
-86 TLIQSALNVGIV
+86 TIVQSALNVGIV

-113 PFDFSGYFE
+113 PFDFSGYFQ
-122 NSNATA
+122 NSNATD
-128 PNSGEFNHAQ
+128 PNSGKFNHAE
-138 RVPFDH
+138 RVPFGH

-241 HTLPYNLKAQFM
+241 HTLPYNMKAQFM

-278 EMTGTYDFDGMVYH
+278 EMAGTYDFDGMVYH
-292 GRIAKEKIEIAGAD
+292 GRIAKEKIEVAGAD

-312 YLGVDFENSAIY
+312 YLGVTFENTAIY
-324 EPEYSFKDA
+324 EPEYTFKDA
-333 DGNAYVVDNHVASI
+333 DGNPFIVDNHVASI

-371 KFKEIESDEIY
+371 KFKQIESEEIY
-382 AKNEKEYYSSG
+382 AKNEKDFN
-393 SSSPAFGLYIKAQDK
+393 SSSNSTPAFGLYIKAQDK

-453 GPNMVGANIKV
+453 GPNMVGANVKV

-482 IEKGDDMIDF
+482 LEKGDDMIDF

-520 NGNDKARNVARVGAK
+520 NGSDKARNVARVGAK
-535 STNKLNNL
+535 STDKLNNR

-575 VKWNASLVLDAG
+575 VKWNVSLVLDAG

-607 LSGVSTSFT
+607 LSGVSTSFS
-616 PLAYSA
+616 PLAYSP

-629 WDLFIQSEPAVA
+629 WDWFVQSEPAVA
-641 ITPTV
+641 ITSTI
-646 HGLLILGLEKICAPN
+646 HGLLILGLEKICDPN
-661 AYVIRTVNSGLPVT
+661 AYVIRTVNSNLPVS

-680 AAYKNGAFVYEEAP
+680 AAYKSGAYIYEEAP
-694 INITQTALGFGLDW
+694 IDITQTALGFGLDW

-716 HFRYKWMTNSDEF
+716 HFRYKWMTSSDEF

>member
-1 MRIFMHKRISCLAL
+1 MHKKISYLAL

-56 PVAISGDMT
+56 PVAISGDLTM
-65 IRLKH
+65 RLKH

-76 SDLQMNDRQR
+76 SDLQLNDRER
-86 TLIQSALNVGIV
+86 TIVQSALNVGIV
-98 VSPSSFLTVFSNLYL
+98 VSPSSYLTVFSNLYL

-629 WDLFIQSEPAVA
+629 WDWFIQSEPAVA

>member
-56 PVAISGDMT
+56 PVAISGDLT

-70 FDYYES
+70 FDYYEP
-76 SDLQMNDRQR
+76 SDLQMDDQQR

-113 PFDFSGYFE
+113 PFDFSGYFQ

-151 ATNENMLAGID
+151 STNENMLAGID
-162 VRAGGFGA
+162 VRAGSFGA
-170 TFQAGGVI
+170 TLQAGGVI

-232 SFGGLFLDV
+232 SFGGIFLDV
-241 HTLPYNLKAQFM
+241 HTLPYNMKAQFM

-278 EMTGTYDFDGMVYH
+278 EMVGTYDFDGMVYH
-292 GRIAKEKIEIAGAD
+292 GRIAKEKIQVAGAD

-312 YLGVDFENSAIY
+312 YMGVDFENTAIY

-371 KFKEIESDEIY
+371 KFKQIESDEIY

-413 TVEAVYLTPDFYS
+413 TIEAVYLTPDFYS
-426 PFGMTDPSRYRTW
+426 PFGMTNPSRYTNW

-482 IEKGDDMIDF
+482 IEKGDDVIDF

-508 TKFKTLYTADSG
+508 TKFKPLFTADSG
-520 NGNDKARNVARVGAK
+520 NGRESARNVARVGAK
-535 STNKLNNL
+535 STNKQNNL

-566 AATEDAPQH
+566 AAAEEAPQH
-575 VKWNASLVLDAG
+575 VKWNVSLVLDAG

-597 RNIMMSVYTA
+597 RNIMMSVYSA
-607 LSGVSTSFT
+607 LSGVSTSFS

-629 WDLFIQSEPAVA
+629 WDWFIQSEPAVA
-641 ITPTV
+641 ITSTI

-661 AYVIRTVNSGLPVT
+661 AYVIRKLDSNLPKQ
-675 GSAYP
+675 GSTYT

>member
-1 MRIFMHKRISCLAL
+1 MHKRISYLAL
-15 GLLAAASWAVETP
+15 GLLTAASWAVETP

-56 PVAISGDMT
+56 PVAISGDLTM
-65 IRLKH
+65 RLKH
-70 FDYYES
+70 FDYYEA
-76 SDLQMNDRQR
+76 SDLQLNDRER
-86 TLIQSALNVGIV
+86 TIVQSALNVGIV

-113 PFDFSGYFE
+113 PFDFSGYFQ
-122 NSNATA
+122 NSNAKQ
-128 PNSGEFNHAQ
+128 PNSGEFNHAE
-138 RVPFDH
+138 RVPFGH

-241 HTLPYNLKAQFM
+241 HTLPYNMKAQFM
-253 LSQPMDADIATRDGT
+253 LSQPMDADIATRDGI

-278 EMTGTYDFDGMVYH
+278 EMVGTYDFDGMVYH
-292 GRIAKEKIEIAGAD
+292 GRIAKEKIEVAGAD

-312 YLGVDFENSAIY
+312 YLGVTYENTAIY
-324 EPEYSFKDA
+324 EPEYTFKDA
-333 DGNAYVVDNHVASI
+333 DGNPYIVDNHVASI

-371 KFKEIESDEIY
+371 KFKPIESEEIY
-382 AKNEKEYYSSG
+382 AKNEKDYYSSG
-393 SSSPAFGLYIKAQDK
+393 NSTPAFGLYIKAQDK

-482 IEKGDDMIDF
+482 LEKGDDMIDF

-508 TKFKTLYTADSG
+508 TKFKTLFTADSG
-520 NGNDKARNVARVGAK
+520 NGSDKARNVARVGAK
-535 STNKLNNL
+535 STDKLNNR

-566 AATEDAPQH
+566 AAAEDAPQH
-575 VKWNASLVLDAG
+575 AKWNVSLVLDAG

-607 LSGVSTSFT
+607 LSGVSTTFS
-616 PLAYSA
+616 PLAYSP

-629 WDLFIQSEPAVA
+629 WDWFVQSEPAVA
-641 ITPTV
+641 ITSTI

-661 AYVIRTVNSGLPVT
+661 AYVIRTIDASLPVS

-680 AAYKNGAFVYEEAP
+680 AAYKKGAYIYEEAP
-694 INITQTALGFGLDW
+694 IDITQTALGFGLDW
-708 DFTPRAGL
+708 DVTPRAGL
-716 HFRYKWMTNSDEF
+716 HFRYKWMTSTDEF
-729 LPENDWKGHYFA
+729 LSENDWKGHYFA

>member
-1 MRIFMHKRISCLAL
+1 MHKKISYLAL

-56 PVAISGDMT
+56 PVAISGDLTM
-65 IRLKH
+65 RLKH

-76 SDLQMNDRQR
+76 SDLQLNDRER
-86 TLIQSALNVGIV
+86 TIVQSALNVGIV
-98 VSPSSFLTVFSNLYL
+98 VSPSSYLTVFSNLYL

-241 HTLPYNLKAQFM
+241 HTLPYNMKAQFM

-278 EMTGTYDFDGMVYH
+278 EMVGTYDFDGMVYH
-292 GRIAKEKIEIAGAD
+292 GRIAKEKIEVAGAD

-312 YLGVDFENSAIY
+312 YLGVTFENTAIY
-324 EPEYSFKDA
+324 EPEYTFKDA
-333 DGNAYVVDNHVASI
+333 DKNPFIVDNHVASI

-356 FYLMMDLALSWDDST
+356 FYLMLDAALSWDDST
-371 KFKEIESDEIY
+371 KFKQIESEEIY
-382 AKNEKEYYSSG
+382 AKNEKEFYDSEN
-393 SSSPAFGLYIKAQDK
+393 SSPAFGLYIKAQDK

-413 TVEAVYLTPDFYS
+413 TLEAVYLSPDFYS

-520 NGNDKARNVARVGAK
+520 NGSDKARNVARVGAK
-535 STNKLNNL
+535 STDKLNNR

-566 AATEDAPQH
+566 AATEEAPQH
-575 VKWNASLVLDAG
+575 VKWNVSLVLDAG

-607 LSGVSTSFT
+607 LSGVSTSFS

-622 NQKDMLA
+622 NQKDRLA
-629 WDLFIQSEPAVA
+629 WDWFVQSEPAVA
-641 ITPTV
+641 ITSTI

-661 AYVIRTVNSGLPVT
+661 AYVIRTVDASLPVS

-680 AAYKNGAFVYEEAP
+680 AAYKKGAFVYEEAP

>member
-1 MRIFMHKRISCLAL
+1 MHKKISYLAL

-122 NSNATA
+122 NRNATA

-482 IEKGDDMIDF
+482 IERGDDMIDF

-629 WDLFIQSEPAVA
+629 WDWFIQSEPAVA

>member
-1 MRIFMHKRISCLAL
+1 
-15 GLLAAASWAVETP
+15 
-28 EEQLERV
+28 
-35 DARMDS
+35 
-41 LAEYAA
+41 
-47 STVVGKDDR
+47 
-56 PVAISGDMT
+56 
-65 IRLKH
+65 
-70 FDYYES
+70 
-76 SDLQMNDRQR
+76 
-86 TLIQSALNVGIV
+86 
-98 VSPSSFLTVFSNLYL
+98 
-113 PFDFSGYFE
+113 
-122 NSNATA
+122 
-128 PNSGEFNHAQ
+128 
-138 RVPFDH
+138 
-144 WTDYYGI
+144 
-151 ATNENMLAGID
+151 
-162 VRAGGFGA
+162 
-170 TFQAGGVI
+170 
-178 WANSSPLTM
+178 
-187 WERETMARF
+187 
-196 ASQYETFEDEKVVST
+196 
-211 YYKEK
+211 
-216 NFHPVKEGGRA
+216 
-227 FWTNR
+227 
-232 SFGGLFLDV
+232 
-241 HTLPYNLKAQFM
+241 
-253 LSQPMDADIATRDGT
+253 
-268 RMLGG
+268 MLGG

-278 EMTGTYDFDGMVYH
+278 EMVGTYDFDGMVYH
-292 GRIAKEKIEIAGAD
+292 GRIAKEKIQVAGAE

-312 YLGVDFENSAIY
+312 YMGVDFENTAIY

-371 KFKEIESDEIY
+371 KFKQIESDEIY

-413 TVEAVYLTPDFYS
+413 TLEAVYLTPDFYS

-520 NGNDKARNVARVGAK
+520 NGNDNARNVARVGAK

-566 AATEDAPQH
+566 AATEEAPQH
-575 VKWNASLVLDAG
+575 VKWNVSLVLDAG

-607 LSGVSTSFT
+607 LSGVSTSFS

-629 WDLFIQSEPAVA
+629 WDWFIQSEPAVA
-641 ITPTV
+641 ITSTI

-661 AYVIRTVNSGLPVT
+661 AYVIRTVDANLPKQ
-675 GSAYP
+675 GSTYT
-680 AAYKNGAFVYEEAP
+680 AAYKNGAFIYEEAP

-716 HFRYKWMTNSDEF
+716 HFRYKWMTSSDEF